1 MTTNKSYVII
11 VCDKNENVIE
21 TRVFSDCEAYV
32 RAYSLYEEKM
42 DDGSCGCGACGCAC
56 DIIKLKE

>member
-1 MTTNKSYVII
+1 MTTNTSYVII

-21 TRVFSDCEAYV
+21 TRVFSN
-32 RAYSLYEEKM
+32 YEEYERESVQYA
-42 DDGSCGCGACGCAC
+42 DLVDNGACGCGAYGCAC